1 VLFADLNKGDK
12 FIARPLEEDD
22 GCNPFY
28 VFIKI
33 EKNKAVNLV
42 NGATSSMPDKMEI
55 VKVRGL

>member
-1 VLFADLNKGDK
+1 MLFADLNKGDK

-42 NGATSSMPDKMEI
+42 NGTISDLPEKMEVI
-55 VKVRGL
+55 KVKGV